1 MEAIILK
8 CPENG
13 RFHFGLT
20 APGPEIALS
29 KTSGCFHSDTLFS
42 ALIVLCAKTFP
53 DEVSAFIASFKSG
66 EIKISSGS
74 FCLEVSDKKE
84 PIYFLPKPAHFDC
97 YQDENINR
105 KEIKDI
111 QYISKKIWENGLTPA
126 EWKKNRCVWVDKKF
140 LAHFYEFPRN
150 YGKEKIINSVTE
162 PKIADHARKSVDNIF
177 FQTDIQTK
185 RTILISDTTITT
197 VHIHLYFLLENER
210 ADERMKKLFDLL
222 LDILIDEGFGGG
234 ISSGNGKIESIKRA
248 TWEWDNKI
256 FSEQNRSH
264 KIMASA
270 SLISPSANDQ
280 LDDILAGNVITRGG
294 RNTSKD
300 GTLKRIKMFKEGTI
314 FNKDTISGN
323 IPEIHNKEVQESN
336 IYLRYGKAFPLPVHE
351 KYFKLWQKAQT
362 SEVLL

>member
-13 RFHFGLT
+13 RFHFGFT
-20 APGPEIALS
+20 APDPEIALS
-29 KTSGCFHSDTLFS
+29 KTSDCFHSDTLFS
-42 ALIVLCAKTFP
+42 ALVVLCAKTFP
-53 DEVSAFIASFKSG
+53 NKVNDFITCFKKG
-66 EIKISSGS
+66 EIRISSGS
-74 FCLEVSDKKE
+74 FYLELSDKEE
-84 PIYFLPKPAHFDC
+84 PIYFLPKPALFDF

-105 KEIKDI
+105 KEIKGI
-111 QYISKKIWENGLTPA
+111 QYISKKIWENGLTPVD
-126 EWKKNRCVWVDKKF
+126 WKKYGCIWVGNKF
-140 LAHFYEFPRN
+140 LVHPYEFTR
-150 YGKEKIINSVTE
+150 YYEGEKIIDSITE
-162 PKIADHARKSVDNIF
+162 PKIADRARKPVDNIF
-177 FQTDIQTK
+177 FQKDIQIK
-185 RTILISDTTITT
+185 RATLAKGTITR
-197 VHIHLYFLLENER
+197 IHLYFLLEYEKANDKVKR
-210 ADERMKKLFDLL
+210 LFDLL

-248 TWEWDNKI
+248 TWEWDDKV

-270 SLISPSANDQ
+270 SLISPSENDQ

-323 IPEIHNKEVQESN
+323 IPEIHDKEVQESN
-336 IYLRYGKAFPLPVHE
+336 IYLRYGKAFPIPVHE
-351 KYFKLWQKAQT
+351 KCDKLWQKAQT
-362 SEVLL
+362 SEVLQ